1 MVPTTTNIVSSLE
14 QSCKRNTGSTL
25 AVIFIPIFK
34 EDDIMW
40 SEQLKNGKTKFIER
54 YVDPMTMKQHRV
66 SVTFDKNT
74 ASTRKLALTALNA
87 KIEKNLSTVGNS
99 SKREELRLYELVR
112 LYRVHQKITVKENTY
127 LRNYHACN
135 IMMKILGEDVL
146 VKNLTAGYVNEKLAQ
161 QEEKAGTTNERITRF
176 KALIRWGYNNDYVS
190 DISWLDKIQP
200 LKDNERKE
208 RLEEKYLESDEL
220 KILLESMTV
229 TKWRYLAQFT
239 ALSGLRIGEAIALL
253 DSDVDCEN
261 RIIRVTKSHDPNTNI
276 TGYPK
281 TSTSYRDVYM
291 QDELYTLCRHIR
303 IAMKQ
308 EQLAC
313 GYRTDL
319 FLSDVNG
326 NYLAYYA
333 YNKYLKEL
341 AHRVLDK
348 KIKITT
354 HVMRHT
360 HVALL
365 AEQGVSLD
373 AISRR
378 LGHSDSQITRD
389 IYFHVTKKMQEREN
403 LQLKKIKIL

>member
-1 MVPTTTNIVSSLE
+1 MIPTTTNIVSSLE
-14 QSCKRNTGSTL
+14 QSRKRNTGSGL

-87 KIEKNLSTVGNS
+87 KIEKNLSKVGNS

-146 VKNLTAGYVNEKLAQ
+146 VKNLTAGYVNGKLAQ

-220 KILLESMTV
+220 KILLENMTV
-229 TKWRYLAQFT
+229 TKWRYLAQLT

-261 RIIRVTKSHDPNTNI
+261 RIIHVTKSHDPNTNI

-291 QDELYTLCRHIR
+291 QDELYTLCRHIK

-308 EQLAC
+308 ELLAC

-365 AEQGVSLD
+365 AEQGISLD

>member
-1 MVPTTTNIVSSLE
+1 MIPAYKDIVSSLE
-14 QSCKRNTGSTL
+14 QPRKRNTRSGL

-229 TKWRYLAQFT
+229 TKWRYLAQLT

-341 AHRVLDK
+341 AHRVLKK

>member
-1 MVPTTTNIVSSLE
+1 MIPTTTNIVSSLE
-14 QSCKRNTGSTL
+14 QSRKRNTGSGL

-87 KIEKNLSTVGNS
+87 KIEKNLSKVGNS

-146 VKNLTAGYVNEKLAQ
+146 VKNLTAGYVNGKLAQ
-161 QEEKAGTTNERITRF
+161 QEEKAGTTNGRITRF

-220 KILLESMTV
+220 KILLENMTV
-229 TKWRYLAQFT
+229 TKWRYLAQLT

-261 RIIRVTKSHDPNTNI
+261 RIIHVTKSHDPNTNI

-365 AEQGVSLD
+365 AEQGISLD

>member
-1 MVPTTTNIVSSLE
+1 MMFVSAGRNSNLRLEEAESEELKIKSYLKQHGIVKDLSLE
-14 QSCKRNTGSTL
+14 IANLTIKNCKKYNTDLVQMSAHCSCCEICNKLQG
-25 AVIFIPIFK
+25 
-34 EDDIMW
+34 
-40 SEQLKNGKTKFIER
+40 
-54 YVDPMTMKQHRV
+54 RV
-66 SVTFDKNT
+66 YS
-74 ASTRKLALTALNA
+74 
-87 KIEKNLSTVGNS
+87 LSGNS
-99 SKREELRLYELVR
+99 KIFPKLPEVILKTGK
-112 LYRVHQKITVKENTY
+112 VHDG
-127 LRNYHACN
+127 C
-135 IMMKILGEDVL
+135 
-146 VKNLTAGYVNEKLAQ
+146 
-161 QEEKAGTTNERITRF
+161 ITRF

-208 RLEEKYLESDEL
+208 RLEKKYLESDEL

-229 TKWRYLAQFT
+229 TKWRYLAQLT

-291 QDELYTLCRHIR
+291 QDELYTLCQHIR

-403 LQLKKIKIL
+403 LQLKKIRIL

>member
-1 MVPTTTNIVSSLE
+1 
-14 QSCKRNTGSTL
+14 
-25 AVIFIPIFK
+25 
-34 EDDIMW
+34 MW

-54 YVDPMTMKQHRV
+54 YTDPMTMKQHRV

-87 KIEKNLSTVGNS
+87 KIEENLGKAGIS

-112 LYRVHQKITVKENTY
+112 LYREYQKITVKENTY
-127 LRNYHACN
+127 RRNYHACN

-146 VKNLTAGYVNEKLAQ
+146 IKNLTAGYVNEKLAQ
-161 QEEKAGTTNERITRF
+161 QEEKAGTTNERIKRF

-220 KILLESMTV
+220 KILLKNMTV
-229 TKWRYLAQFT
+229 TKWRYLAQLT
-239 ALSGLRIGEAIALL
+239 ALSGLRIGEALALL

-261 RIIRVTKSHDPNTNI
+261 RIIHVTKSHDPNTNI

-319 FLSDVNG
+319 FISNVNG

-333 YNKYLKEL
+333 YNKYLKKL
-341 AHRVLDK
+341 AHRVLNK

-378 LGHSDSQITRD
+378 LGHSDSKITRD
-389 IYFHVTKKMQEREN
+389 IYFHVTKKMKEREN